1 MLTECE
7 LNGIFFFNEKD
18 GMIMDPASE
27 IRTMSEAK
35 LNIRG
40 EPKETT
46 WAEMQFIV
54 SGDIINSN
62 VFKGY

>member
-1 MLTECE
+1 
-7 LNGIFFFNEKD
+7 
-18 GMIMDPASE
+18 MDPASE